1 MRLHGTQNRRK
12 GVTMVEYA
20 VVAASVIL
28 AATTAI
34 SVFGGKVADVIAVTA
49 GVVPGAN
56 PTDNAPITTGNLMP
70 TQLHH
75 GNIEM
80 NAGAMVANGGVDRY
94 SSVFG
99 HAGASAFVNGGTTS
113 HDTSSP

>member
-1 MRLHGTQNRRK
+1 MLRRTSTNRRR

-34 SVFGGKVADVIAVTA
+34 SVFGSKVADVIAVTA

-56 PTDNAPITTGNLMP
+56 PEKNAPISTGNLMP

-80 NAGAMVANGGVDRY
+80 NASAMVKNGGISRY
-94 SSVFG
+94 ESVFG
-99 HAGASAFVNGGTTS
+99 HTSAGAFVATPSN
-113 HDTSSP
+113 HQ